1 MFISL
6 GMFLLFLVVNNIGTA
21 VTVTRLLLLESGKY
35 LNIIY
40 LVFVLK
46 YQFSN
51 HHRTVHCPGT
61 LRTQLISEIESFRRP
76 KIIINRK
83 NAQNGEFLKLQ
94 FRNEAWL
101 DMEQWGY
108 EDMIKAGSGPWQRQ
122 SDWCYH
128 SVSFLSFI
136 SVWFVLAV
144 CCLPWLY
151 ITIWWTGPARPVTRW
166 QEGINKGSPA
176 TVESVR
182 EM

>member
-21 VTVTRLLLLESGKY
+21 VTVTRLLLLETGKY

-51 HHRTVHCPGT
+51 HHRTVQCPGT

-83 NAQNGEFLKLQ
+83 NAQNGKFLKLQ
-94 FRNEAWL
+94 FCNEAWL
-101 DMEQWGY
+101 DMEQWGAVRIWGY
-108 EDMIKAGSGPWQRQ
+108 DQGRVGAVAA
-122 SDWCYH
+122 
-128 SVSFLSFI
+128 SVWLVLPLSFLPVFYLCLVCARCLLSP
-136 SVWFVLAV
+136 LA
-144 CCLPWLY
+144 LY
-151 ITIWWTGPARPVTRW
+151 HNLVDRT
-166 QEGINKGSPA
+166 SPA
-176 TVESVR
+176 CDEVAGGN
-182 EM
+182 